1 MGDYHVHL
9 HPHGPYRGVGPAPG
23 EYPPGHIEAYL
34 ERAERRGATEV
45 GFTEHLYRCV
55 EAGPVLGRFWD
66 AEPRRDLAEQT
77 AAFFAEDLT
86 LSLEGYVTAVIAAK
100 DRGLPVLLG
109 LEVDFFPE
117 TIDAV
122 LDLLAPYPWDFLIGS
137 VHWIGGWAVDHGGAA
152 YEYRRRGTQKAY
164 EDYFALE
171 EQLAASGAVDVLA
184 HADVIKKYGYRP
196 AVEPV
201 DLYRAVVEAAARSGT
216 AVEVSSAGLRHAA
229 RQIYPE
235 PAFLAMFAAA
245 GVPITLASDAH
256 LPEECAM
263 GRDEVVAAARTAG
276 YTERLRFRRRRAD
289 AVPLP
294 DSRPAAG
301 GTVDGSVASS

>member
-9 HPHGPYRGVGPAPG
+9 HPHGPYQGVGPRPG
-23 EYPPGHIEAYL
+23 EYPPGHIEAYV
-34 ERAERRGATEV
+34 AQAARRGATEV

-55 EAGPVLGRFWD
+55 EAAPVLGRFWE
-66 AEPRRDLAEQT
+66 AEPRSDLAAQT

-86 LSLEGYVTAVIAAK
+86 LSLEGYVAAVTAAQ

-122 LDLLAPYPWDFLIGS
+122 LDFLAPYPWDFLIGS

-152 YEYRRRGTQKAY
+152 HEYARRGVRRAY

-171 EQLAASGAVDVLA
+171 AQLAASGSVDVLA
-184 HADVIKKYGYRP
+184 HADVIKKYGFVPDTVP
-196 AVEPV
+196 A
-201 DLYRAVVEAAARSGT
+201 DLYLPVVEEAARTGT
-216 AVEVSSAGLRHAA
+216 AVEVSSAGLRAA
-229 RQIYPE
+229 AGEVYPA
-235 PAFLAMFAAA
+235 PAFLSMFAAA

-256 LPEECAM
+256 RPEECAV
-263 GRDEVVAAARTAG
+263 GRDEVVRAARAAG

-289 AVPLP
+289 TVPLP
-294 DSRPAAG
+294 GPPLPAG
-301 GTVDGSVASS
+301 GGMDAPEGAS